1 MLVIVQTDWAL
12 FIIYNILK
20 KYDKIPPVDIPN
32 IYVKPYYSEQT
43 YPLFFFLEST
53 EQLPRSLN

>member
-20 KYDKIPPVDIPN
+20 KYDKIPPVDLPN
-32 IYVKPYYSEQT
+32 IYVKPYYSE
-43 YPLFFFLEST
+43 
-53 EQLPRSLN
+53 